1 MQITVDS
8 NDRLQDVLRLVGSLY
23 DVELT
28 VAGGGAPEAAA
39 GQNGARKRA
48 SAKGAAAGGPRRRT
62 RRAANR
68 ADAPDLAAVRAW
80 AREHG
85 HQVSDRGRVPNAV
98 LDAYKESAQA
108 G

>member
-28 VAGGGAPEAAA
+28 VAGGDAAEGAAA
-39 GQNGARKRA
+39 QNGTRKRA
-48 SAKGAAAGGPRRRT
+48 SAKRGPAGGARRRPRRT
-62 RRAANR
+62 TSR